1 MKFRPPRKRSLPQ
14 AAIRPRHDTA
24 APGVTATADLLAH
37 SSNTCPP
44 VRSTAQGN
52 FDRSIRRPDASRKTD
67 AEFRQPQLP
76 ARSAAHRT
84 RANRRY
90 GTQEGFAPN
99 HLTARQPIGQGQAAG
114 AASKRALAPAR
125 SPGIHPLRNPSDK
138 NKPQRRQARGLRR
151 SPPRLPRSSSH
162 KEAAQMQRTNGPI
175 RPLCRAAHLLFPRP
189 TRLAAAPSHN
199 ILRFRPAEHADE
211 RLPTAKRPQHR
222 KMPTKKRRRSHAVRI
237 SVAARS
243 RHFRPGPKKMKD

>member
-1 MKFRPPRKRSLPQ
+1 MKFRPLRKRSLPQ
-14 AAIRPRHDTA
+14 AAIRPRRDTA
-24 APGVTATADLLAH
+24 APGGGTATADLLAH

-52 FDRSIRRPDASRKTD
+52 FDRSMRRPDASRKTD

-76 ARSAAHRT
+76 ARSATRRT

-125 SPGIHPLRNPSDK
+125 SPGIHPLRNLSDK
-138 NKPQRRQARGLRR
+138 NKPQIRQARGLYR

-189 TRLAAAPSHN
+189 ARLAAAPS
-199 ILRFRPAEHADE
+199 P
-211 RLPTAKRPQHR
+211 
-222 KMPTKKRRRSHAVRI
+222 
-237 SVAARS
+237 
-243 RHFRPGPKKMKD
+243 RHPPLSAGRA